1 MARFVARSAWDTFRL
16 NLNVYERNLDDDE
29 FLDDVNYELAGRTHE
44 DAYLVNAANPVND
57 LILGV
62 LGHGLDED
70 STGAA
75 NGIVNALVE
84 STVSGATSWFAD
96 GFSVSARA
104 LDGVARTVGNGDERA
119 LLRTILSG
127 DDIIKL
133 SRGNDRIEAGAGDD
147 TVRAGSGHDV
157 VFAGSGDDIILGASG
172 GDRLC
177 GGTGSDRINGGSGHD
192 RIFGQAGNDDLT
204 GGTGA
209 DVFVFAHR
217 FGTDRIRDF
226 DPDQR
231 GERIDLGG
239 VARITDFRDLRLHH
253 LDQRGDD
260 VVIDAGNGDSIRLLD
275 LSIDD
280 LSANDFIF

>member
-44 DAYLVNAANPVND
+44 DAYLVNVANPVND

-96 GFSVSARA
+96 GFSISARA
-104 LDGVARTVGNGDERA
+104 LEGVARTVGNGDDRA

-231 GERIDLGG
+231 GEQIDLGG